1 MSLRKSP
8 RLTPELLAANRRNAR
23 LSTGPRTPA
32 AKQNSK
38 LNALK
43 HGRYAALENHYQ
55 TMLALGEDLE
65 EFESLKQELM
75 TAFGPGDAL
84 WKKQL
89 EDLARLYWR
98 RVRLEKAPVERGAC
112 LAIIGKAW
120 RMMLGQEV
128 ALDRSIDPKVRVL
141 VRLRK
146 EFPGGNLRAGAHNQG
161 SDADMENIG
170 KTVEIDIPSGTPAT
184 EQA

>member
-8 RLTPELLAANRRNAR
+8 RLTPQLLAANRRNAR

-84 WKKQL
+84 WKKRL

-98 RVRLEKAPVERGAC
+98 RVRLEKAPVERDAC

-120 RMMLGQEV
+120 RMILGQEV
-128 ALDRSIDPKVRVL
+128 ALARSIDRKVRVL

-146 EFPGGNLRAGAHNQG
+146 IFPSSNLPASAHDQGN
-161 SDADMENIG
+161 DADTENIG
-170 KTVEIDIPSGTPAT
+170 KTVEMDIQSKIAAT